1 MATTKIPVW
10 IRSEYVTIVSPP
22 FIRSGGQKAPL
33 IWSGEL
39 TACRLSVAPLS
50 AYHTIRQN
58 ATRPSGFHKG
68 GFYVQICSG
77 ILKTL
82 NKREFLLLLCYLSF
96 LRLIQ
101 TAIRKTRICGGKT
114 CYEFRGFKNRL
125 CYQAKE
131 RYSFYFSFYCDLAF
145 GDDGTILRF
154 TDSYQEFAN
163 ILLYRTTIAFSILMS
178 KLLKIQFQ
186 DKSNPLNN
194 LGILFSI
201 NQILYLLIAMW
212 IYPTVPEKMLMV
224 IAMIFGAHLLPYSWL
239 YKSKTYMIMSV
250 LIPIASLIVGCNS
263 TRLILALMMLVF
275 EIIFTALLIIENRK
289 I

>member
-1 MATTKIPVW
+1 MLTFCCT
-10 IRSEYVTIVSPP
+10 
-22 FIRSGGQKAPL
+22 APL
-33 IWSGEL
+33 L
-39 TACRLSVAPLS
+39 P
-50 AYHTIRQN
+50 
-58 ATRPSGFHKG
+58 
-68 GFYVQICSG
+68 
-77 ILKTL
+77 
-82 NKREFLLLLCYLSF
+82 
-96 LRLIQ
+96 
-101 TAIRKTRICGGKT
+101 
-114 CYEFRGFKNRL
+114 
-125 CYQAKE
+125 
-131 RYSFYFSFYCDLAF
+131 LAF
-145 GDDGTILRF
+145 
-154 TDSYQEFAN
+154 
-163 ILLYRTTIAFSILMS
+163 LMS

-289 I
+289 YNVLHNNSQFIGEIAKPQNGFPPISILRENRSEFTARLSGKSRFYAAFRTFLHYAFFLVFLSPTGTSAFLRSSTKRFTSSTPRLTIIRK